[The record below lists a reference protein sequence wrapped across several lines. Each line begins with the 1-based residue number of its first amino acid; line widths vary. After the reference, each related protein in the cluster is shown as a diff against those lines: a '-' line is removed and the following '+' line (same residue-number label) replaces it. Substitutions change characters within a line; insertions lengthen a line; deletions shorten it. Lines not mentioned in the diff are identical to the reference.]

1 LEKSFLYVIF
11 ASTNKNNIIMD
22 YKFYIAERHENYLM
36 VSYDPNMSDMTR
48 MDMED
53 VNRNYVIDGDII
65 VPNKKMRKKMEKISV
80 IMNRAVTIFIFCNIM
95 KEGDERNEMM
105 KELDKQVKKISMIT
119 GKSNMFTMNTIKEY
133 ALELARNNK

>member
-1 LEKSFLYVIF
+1 
-11 ASTNKNNIIMD
+11 MD

-36 VSYDPNMSDMTR
+36 VSYD
-48 MDMED
+48 
-53 VNRNYVIDGDII
+53 
-65 VPNKKMRKKMEKISV
+65 PNKKMRKKMEKISV

>member
-1 LEKSFLYVIF
+1 
-11 ASTNKNNIIMD
+11 
-22 YKFYIAERHENYLM
+22 
-36 VSYDPNMSDMTR
+36 
-48 MDMED
+48 
-53 VNRNYVIDGDII
+53 
-65 VPNKKMRKKMEKISV
+65 
-80 IMNRAVTIFIFCNIM
+80 MNRAVTIFIFCNIM

>member
-1 LEKSFLYVIF
+1 
-11 ASTNKNNIIMD
+11 MD
-22 YKFYIAERHENYLM
+22 YKFYIAERHKNYLM
-36 VSYDPNMSDMTR
+36 VSSDLNMSDMTR

-80 IMNRAVTIFIFCNIM
+80 LMNRAVTIFIFCNIM